1 MKNVLDIVCR
11 QTTTSTLEVA
21 FHPKRDMDADE
32 LIDTVIENEAVRPK
46 CDMDAEKS
54 VENKNENDAV
64 RSKCNDEAEAV
75 DEDAKK
81 KQEKK
86 KNEGAAAKTKYLK
99 IRMKFQMKMWRLEGL
114 SKKGET
120 VQRERNNT

>member
-1 MKNVLDIVCR
+1 MDIVCR
-11 QTTTSTLEVA
+11 QTTTSTLELA

-32 LIDTVIENEAVRPK
+32 LIDNVIENEAVRPK

-54 VENKNENDAV
+54 FENKNENDAV

-81 KQEKK
+81 KPAREEEK
-86 KNEGAAAKTKYLK
+86 
-99 IRMKFQMKMWRLEGL
+99 
-114 SKKGET
+114 
-120 VQRERNNT
+120 